1 MPSICDV
8 PVVSSACSAV
18 SSGVS
23 SVTGDF
29 IQTAAT
35 DAAKAADSLL
45 KTLASAWTNIPTPS
59 LTPGSAQGSTV
70 QFLQGDLKYLTLWV
84 GVASL
89 LVAAARMAYLRKADP
104 LREAGVGLLRLL
116 LVGSMGIA
124 AVNIFASIG
133 DQFSSYV
140 LGSAT
145 GTNAGDL
152 NQATSLF
159 NLSGTT
165 GFGTVPFLLLIL
177 AILALVATLVQLF
190 LIIIRGA
197 LLVVLVGTW
206 PIAAAASMT
215 PSGSQWFKKI
225 TGYLVAFLL
234 YKPAA
239 AICYAAAFKLIESPN
254 SDPVVAQL
262 EGVVLII
269 LATLTLPALLKF
281 VVPAV
286 ASAGGVGAGEA
297 MAAGAALATGAA
309 VIVGTGGTGAA
320 AGAGAAGTTGASGAA
335 GAAAPAGASAAGGGA
350 AKGGA
355 PAGIPPTGGGGSDSE
370 GDLVSASMP
379 TSGDPPG
386 GGGTASGAPAQ
397 SGASG
402 SPSGGGSGASG
413 ARDAS
418 RAMGDAASTASGS
431 LNKSMGD
438 EDDG

>member
-1 MPSICDV
+1 MPGACSIPGV
-8 PVVSSACSAV
+8 AQVCSAV
-18 SSGVS
+18 GSGVS
-23 SVTGDF
+23 SITGDF

-45 KTLASAWTNIPTPS
+45 KTLSTAWTNVPTPN
-59 LTPGSAQGSTV
+59 LGPGSAQGSTV

-89 LVAAARMAYLRKADP
+89 LVAGGRMAYTMKAEP
-104 LREAGVGLLRLL
+104 VKEAAMGMVRLL

-124 AVNIFASIG
+124 AINTFATIG
-133 DQFSSYV
+133 DSFSSWV
-140 LGSAT
+140 LGTAN

-159 NLSGTT
+159 NLSGPNGLQTL
-165 GFGTVPFLLLIL
+165 PFLLLIL
-177 AILALVATLVQLF
+177 ALLALIATLVQLV

-215 PSGSQWFKKI
+215 PGGSQWFKKI

-239 AICYAAAFKLIESPN
+239 AICYAAAFKLIETPN
-254 SDPVVAQL
+254 SDPIVAQI

-286 ASAGGVGAGEA
+286 SSAGGVGAGEA

-309 VIVGTGGTGAA
+309 VIVGT
-320 AGAGAAGTTGASGAA
+320 AGAGAAASGASGAS
-335 GAAAPAGASAAGGGA
+335 GASAAGAAGPAGA
-350 AKGGA
+350 ATSGSSGPAVVPSSGGGCDSGGGGDLVGA
-355 PAGIPPTGGGGSDSE
+355 NVPGASGGGPSGTGGGGS
-370 GDLVSASMP
+370 
-379 TSGDPPG
+379 SGN
-386 GGGTASGAPAQ
+386 
-397 SGASG
+397 G
-402 SPSGGGSGASG
+402 SSG
-413 ARDAS
+413 ARDAG
-418 RAMGDAASTASGS
+418 RAVGDAAGAASGS
-431 LNKSMGD
+431 LKNTMGD
-438 EDDG
+438 EDD